1 MATTIIFNACIITM
15 NEGMEVIKNGSIRV
29 EDNQIK
35 EIREGKIESPDA
47 EYFDAEGM
55 IVMPGFINTHT
66 HVPMTMLR
74 GYADDLP
81 LHTWL
86 NEHIFPAEA
95 RMVTPENVAVAA
107 RFAFIEMIK
116 SGTTCFND
124 MYFFEDIIASEA
136 KKAGI
141 RAVVGESLI
150 DFPTPSF
157 HTVDEG
163 VARCESLVQQWYG
176 DSLIHPTICA
186 HSPYTCSK
194 ETLQKAKIL
203 SEKYNIPL
211 HIHVAETRKEV
222 EDLTSQT
229 GMAPA
234 EYLYSIG
241 LLDRNVIAAHS
252 VWLNLKEI
260 ELYARTRT
268 SGAHCPKSNL
278 KLASG
283 IADTDTY
290 MKAGINVSIGTDG
303 TASNN
308 TLDMVEEMRFAAL
321 LPKGSL
327 HNPEAV
333 NARTAL
339 RMATING
346 AKALGI
352 HHLTGSLEVG
362 KRADLIVIHA
372 DASNMLPIYDV
383 YSAIVYASNSK
394 NIRSSMVNGKWIMRN
409 RELMNINKT
418 ETMESMKHIVNSQID
433 NRK

>member
-1 MATTIIFNACIITM
+1 M
-15 NEGMEVIKNGSIRV
+15 
-29 EDNQIK
+29 
-35 EIREGKIESPDA
+35 
-47 EYFDAEGM
+47 
-55 IVMPGFINTHT
+55 
-66 HVPMTMLR
+66 
-74 GYADDLP
+74 
-81 LHTWL
+81 
-86 NEHIFPAEA
+86 
-95 RMVTPENVAVAA
+95 AVAS

-157 HTVDEG
+157 HSVDEG
-163 VARCESLVQQWYG
+163 IARGESLAQQWYG
-176 DSLIHPTICA
+176 DSLIHPAICA

-194 ETLQKAKIL
+194 ETLQKAKVL

-222 EDLTSQT
+222 EDLTAQT

-241 LLDRNVIAAHS
+241 LLDKNVVAAHS
-252 VWLNLKEI
+252 VWLTPKEI

-268 SGAHCPKSNL
+268 SVAHCPKSNL

-283 IADTDTY
+283 IADTDAY
-290 MKAGINVSIGTDG
+290 LKAGINVGIGTDG

-321 LPKGSL
+321 LPKGTRY
-327 HNPEAV
+327 NPEAV

-362 KRADLIVIHA
+362 KRADLIVVHA
-372 DASNMLPIYDV
+372 DASNMIPVYDE
-383 YSAIVYASNSK
+383 YSALVYASNSK
-394 NIRSSMVNGKWIMRN
+394 NIRFSMVNGKWIMRN
-409 RELMNINKT
+409 REITNINKT
-418 ETMESMKHIVNSQID
+418 DTMEAMKQIVNHQTY